1 MCLNDYVFLFF
12 FGEKFKKN
20 WSTVFMNLQGVNDQ
34 SNAKKHSDDITLRLE
49 YGITI
54 RQPRGEKVSVGI

>member
-1 MCLNDYVFLFF
+1 MTMFFIF